1 MFAGHIGAALA
12 IGRAERRINIGAL
25 VFAALFI
32 DFALWLFVLLGWESV
47 VIPADYISTHQPV
60 FDFPYSHS
68 LLAIIVWSALAG
80 IVTFLWYPR
89 LKEPKLRAAA
99 FVALAVFSHWLLDDV
114 VHVAGLPLA
123 GAGSP
128 KVGLGLW
135 QNMPVA
141 LVVEGL
147 ILVIGL
153 GLFLDRSSLSL
164 ARKFL
169 LALLSL
175 VTLVFT
181 VVGMTIAPPPPS
193 VTAMAA
199 SSVVTVLVVS
209 ALAGWLGRRPH
220 EGRAHQDI

>member
-12 IGRAERRINIGAL
+12 IGRAERRINIGIL
-25 VFAALFI
+25 VFAALLI
-32 DFALWLFVLLGWESV
+32 DFALWSFVLLGWETV
-47 VIPADYISTHQPV
+47 VIPADYAATHQPV

-68 LLAIIVWSALAG
+68 LLAIIAWSALAG

-99 FVALAVFSHWLLDDV
+99 FVALAVFSHWLLDDL
-114 VHVAGLPLA
+114 VHAAGLPLA
-123 GAGSP
+123 GAGSS

-135 QNMPVA
+135 RNMPVA
-141 LVVEGL
+141 LAIEGL
-147 ILVIGL
+147 ILVTGL
-153 GLFLDRSSLSL
+153 GLFLSRSGLPL
-164 ARKFL
+164 ARKL
-169 LALLSL
+169 WLALLAL

-181 VVGMTIAPPPPS
+181 VVGMTVAPPPPS

-209 ALAGWLGRRPH
+209 GLAGWIGREPKS
-220 EGRAHQDI
+220 

>member
-12 IGRAERRINIGAL
+12 IGRAERRINIGVL
-25 VFAALFI
+25 VFAALLI

-47 VIPADYISTHQPV
+47 LIPADYTTTHQPV

-68 LLAIIVWSALAG
+68 LLAIVAWSALAG
-80 IVTFLWYPR
+80 AAVFLWYPR
-89 LKEPKLRAAA
+89 LKDPKLRAAV
-99 FVALAVFSHWLLDDV
+99 FVALAVFSHWLLDDL

-123 GAGSP
+123 GAGSS

-141 LVVEGL
+141 LTIEGL
-147 ILVIGL
+147 ILVIGF
-153 GLFLDRSSLSL
+153 GLFLAGSGLTL
-164 ARKFL
+164 ARKL
-169 LALLSL
+169 WLSVLAL

-181 VVGMTIAPPPPS
+181 VVGMTVAPPPPS

-209 ALAGWLGRRPH
+209 ALAGWIGRQRL
-220 EGRAHQDI
+220 

>member
-12 IGRAERRINIGAL
+12 IGRAERRINIGVL
-25 VFAALFI
+25 VFAALLI

-47 VIPADYISTHQPV
+47 LIPADYATTHQPV
-60 FDFPYSHS
+60 FNFPYSHS
-68 LLAIIVWSALAG
+68 LIAIMAWSAAAG
-80 IVTFLWYPR
+80 AVIYLWYPQ
-89 LKEPKLRAAA
+89 LKENKLRAAG
-99 FVALAVFSHWLLDDV
+99 FVALAVFSHWLLDDL

-128 KVGLGLW
+128 KVGIGLW

-141 LVVEGL
+141 LVVEGI
-147 ILVIGL
+147 ILAIGL
-153 GLFLDRSSLSL
+153 GLFLPGSGLPR
-164 ARKFL
+164 ARKRW

-181 VVGMTIAPPPPS
+181 VVGMTVAPPPPS

-199 SSVVTVLVVS
+199 SSLVTVLAVS
-209 ALAGWLGRRPH
+209 ALAGWIGRRSR
-220 EGRAHQDI
+220 EGQD